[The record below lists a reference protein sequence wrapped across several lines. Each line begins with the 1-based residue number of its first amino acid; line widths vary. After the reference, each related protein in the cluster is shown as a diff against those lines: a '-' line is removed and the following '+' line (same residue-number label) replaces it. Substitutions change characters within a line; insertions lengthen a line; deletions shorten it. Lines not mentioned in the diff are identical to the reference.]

1 MTPPP
6 EPRPSLTI
14 VMPVY
19 NEAATLRVAL
29 ERLLAV
35 ELPVEREVVIVDDG
49 STDGCMALIEDLVAA
64 DETIRTFRQEPN
76 QGKGAALIRG
86 FAEARGD
93 LLTIL
98 DADLEYDP
106 NDFVAMLQPILH
118 EDARVVYGTRSF
130 GSNAAYSFW
139 YVLGNK
145 LVAFWASF
153 LYNAWLSDVETC
165 LKMAPTE
172 LWRDIAPRASGFG
185 IEAEVTGGLLR
196 RGERIYEVPISYKA
210 RSREEG
216 KKITWLDGVDA
227 LWILARIRLFGR

>member
-1 MTPPP
+1 MTPQ
-6 EPRPSLTI
+6 SLTI

-35 ELPVEREVVIVDDG
+35 DLPIEREIVIVDDG
-49 STDGCMALIEDLVAA
+49 STDGCMALIQDLVDA
-64 DETIRTFRQEPN
+64 DDGIRTFRQEPN
-76 QGKGAALIRG
+76 QGKGAALRRG
-86 FAEARGD
+86 FAEATGD
-93 LLTIL
+93 LLTVL

-106 NDFVAMLQPILH
+106 ADFIPLLQPVLH

-139 YVLGNK
+139 YVMGNK
-145 LVAFWASF
+145 LVAFWASL

-165 LKMAPTE
+165 LKLAPTK
-172 LWRDIAPRASGFG
+172 LWRDIEGKATGFG
-185 IEAEVTGGLLR
+185 IEAEFTGGLLR

-227 LWILARIRLFGR
+227 LWILLRIRLLGR